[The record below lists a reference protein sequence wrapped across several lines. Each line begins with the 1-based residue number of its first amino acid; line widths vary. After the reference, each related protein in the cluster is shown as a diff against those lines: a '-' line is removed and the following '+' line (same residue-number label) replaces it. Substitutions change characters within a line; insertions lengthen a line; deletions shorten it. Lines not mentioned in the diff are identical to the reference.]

1 MINQRNNSLF
11 LFITIFFSL
20 LLLEIAI
27 KTIGILTYPALKET
41 TWLISWPVS
50 ILQIANLIK
59 IPLYIFLFLILIS
72 HQIQKSSRQLSFKCI
87 AIFILFIITDLI
99 VFDANNLI
107 TSINISTLAF
117 SNGMSSTSLNF
128 NAHNIMQDVFVFS
141 QIIIRILIFA
151 SICTYV
157 LNYFIT
163 LKGQMIAATL
173 AYIFTFITIALFNLF
188 LTYFLDISRYRPP
201 TPIWEQLLY
210 GITHVKVT
218 ISLLMIWTIIAI
230 NHTRPMK
237 QQLNTP
243 SSQSILYFWVIP
255 TILTIALPLLFIT
268 IIYVLDMFVD
278 SNAFLKEIFYII
290 NNSAIVFFISLFLYI
305 IYLIII
311 WQNIHSFPYSLAL
324 SIVPLFYVMTYGFV
338 YQTDKLT
345 YVFSYSDAMFI
356 TEIFLVATTIFFS
369 LLHFY
374 KCKYLLKH

>member
-20 LLLEIAI
+20 LLLEIVI

-59 IPLYIFLFLILIS
+59 IPLHIFLFLILIS

-128 NAHNIMQDVFVFS
+128 NAHNIMQDIFVFS

-188 LTYFLDISRYRPP
+188 LTYFLDISRYRPQP
-201 TPIWEQLLY
+201 QFGSNCSMALRMS
-210 GITHVKVT
+210 K
-218 ISLLMIWTIIAI
+218 
-230 NHTRPMK
+230 
-237 QQLNTP
+237 
-243 SSQSILYFWVIP
+243 SQYH
-255 TILTIALPLLFIT
+255 
-268 IIYVLDMFVD
+268 Y
-278 SNAFLKEIFYII
+278 
-290 NNSAIVFFISLFLYI
+290 
-305 IYLIII
+305 
-311 WQNIHSFPYSLAL
+311 
-324 SIVPLFYVMTYGFV
+324 
-338 YQTDKLT
+338 
-345 YVFSYSDAMFI
+345 
-356 TEIFLVATTIFFS
+356 
-369 LLHFY
+369 
-374 KCKYLLKH
+374 